1 MERFELSR
9 AFTPLLHFECR
20 PFNRLG
26 TSPNDFRSCALLS
39 FSMDGTRKA
48 FGIAGI
54 PCGRCKKKLVL
65 LCHTFSDIAREK
77 RTEQVWFLS
86 EFLGGDVLR
95 KTVPCAIITN
105 CIKISCSRY
114 KIPVKTDREEK
125 DKIPWKAGKGLSN
138 QGLRFVGTRIT
149 TVSPKGGKRS
159 VQEG

>member
-1 MERFELSR
+1 MDFKCS
-9 AFTPLLHFECR
+9 
-20 PFNRLG
+20 PFGHLG

-54 PCGRCKKKLVL
+54 PRGRCKKKLVL

-105 CIKISCSRY
+105 CIKISCNRY

-125 DKIPWKAGKGLSN
+125 
-138 QGLRFVGTRIT
+138 LR
-149 TVSPKGGKRS
+149 
-159 VQEG
+159 

>member
-1 MERFELSR
+1 MDFKCS
-9 AFTPLLHFECR
+9 
-20 PFNRLG
+20 PFGRLG

-95 KTVPCAIITN
+95 KTVSCAIITN
-105 CIKISCSRY
+105 CIKISCNRY

-125 DKIPWKAGKGLSN
+125 
-138 QGLRFVGTRIT
+138 LR
-149 TVSPKGGKRS
+149 
-159 VQEG
+159 